1 MNYEQKCINPR
12 EDGEGEEK
20 ELFQTGNQK
29 ADINIDGG
37 ESKKKREKRFAEIV
51 CKFCKRTR
59 RVRYGDRFMKYCSSK
74 CAHICPERRLK
85 QSKISKGRKFGP
97 LSDAHKEKMSK
108 SLRLSMEELEAR
120 FWGGFEKRGDCWIW
134 IKTLNHNG
142 YGTVKS
148 NLFAHRF
155 SYEIHFGKIPEG
167 LFVLHKCDTPSCVNP
182 EHLFIGT
189 IGDNNRD
196 KKEKNRDP
204 KGSRHWNTHL
214 SESDADE
221 IRTMVRSGVPQ
232 REIGIKF
239 GIHQSTVSN
248 IKTMTTWKHKF

>member
-1 MNYEQKCINPR
+1 M
-12 EDGEGEEK
+12 
-20 ELFQTGNQK
+20 
-29 ADINIDGG
+29 
-37 ESKKKREKRFAEIV
+37 
-51 CKFCKRTR
+51 
-59 RVRYGDRFMKYCSSK
+59 
-74 CAHICPERRLK
+74 
-85 QSKISKGRKFGP
+85 
-97 LSDAHKEKMSK
+97 
-108 SLRLSMEELEAR
+108 
-120 FWGGFEKRGDCWIW
+120 
-134 IKTLNHNG
+134 
-142 YGTVKS
+142 
-148 NLFAHRF
+148 
-155 SYEIHFGKIPEG
+155 
-167 LFVLHKCDTPSCVNP
+167 LHKCDTPSCVNP